1 MPDIHLIIDLQV
13 EQVIIHTLFL
23 IKGRKAIPQSIQQ
36 RAGFLRICIRKG
48 FDPRQ
53 GSGIRLPPMIASI
66 KSRDQDRHQ
75 EDVYTRH
82 WKSVLSLKRNKGKKL
97 KCNSFIDI
105 YTNF

>member
-48 FDPRQ
+48 FDP
-53 GSGIRLPPMIASI
+53 
-66 KSRDQDRHQ
+66 
-75 EDVYTRH
+75 
-82 WKSVLSLKRNKGKKL
+82 
-97 KCNSFIDI
+97 
-105 YTNF
+105 

>member
-13 EQVIIHTLFL
+13 EQVIIHMLFL
-23 IKGRKAIPQSIQQ
+23 IKERKAIPQSIQQ
-36 RAGFLRICIRKG
+36 RPGLFRICIRKG

-53 GSGIRLPPMIASI
+53 GSGVRLPPMIASI